1 MNRSK
6 AQFFNS
12 QVGEPWA
19 AAEYTAEERR
29 KIARMID
36 AAGVRPG
43 MRVLQPGCGT
53 GRLTVILADLL
64 GPAGLVVAPD
74 ISPEM
79 VAACLRRI
87 AGRSNVRLM
96 NTAIEDLD
104 DDRDDFDL
112 VICHNVYPHFDNKRE
127 VTKKLASLLRS
138 SGKLVV
144 SHFMN
149 SAWINDL
156 HRKTHPSVLND
167 LIPGSE
173 EMERILSAAGFR
185 IDVVQDDEQGY
196 LLLATL
202 R

>member
-19 AAEYTAEERR
+19 AAEYTVDERR
-29 KIARMID
+29 KIARMIG
-36 AAGVRPG
+36 AAGVGPG

-53 GRLTVILADLL
+53 GRLTVILADLV

-79 VAACLRRI
+79 VAACRRRI

-156 HRKTHPSVLND
+156 HRKTHPAVLND
-167 LIPGSE
+167 LIPGAE
-173 EMERILSAAGFR
+173 EMGRILSAAGFR
-185 IDVVQDDEQGY
+185 IELFQDDEQGY